1 MLKAKGIHHHWNNI
15 LRIMNTHTLQTVVL
29 PTKTKVI
36 NVRTPSKPI
45 EQAQQIYNAT
55 HCKRTQTPIK
65 KYVVYH

>member
-1 MLKAKGIHHHWNNI
+1 
-15 LRIMNTHTLQTVVL
+15 MNTHTLQTVVL